1 MTNEKTLT
9 RLRANPCV
17 SEIIIESDHGKRIY
31 FINLK
36 PGYATENGNGQT
48 CGSEST
54 LKGVADFL
62 RSVAP
67 QS

>member
-1 MTNEKTLT
+1 MTNDTLT
-9 RLRANPCV
+9 RLRANPYV
-17 SEIIIESDHGKRIY
+17 SEILIESDHGKRIY

-48 CGSEST
+48 CGSETT
-54 LKGVADFL
+54 LKAVADFL

-67 QS
+67 QQ